1 MEMDEFKKSLERELA
16 ERTGRQDIEVT
27 VGPYRSHDVSVS
39 EASDHH
45 PIADFYSAMRWDN
58 YRVRQAVD
66 YAVELIKNW
75 EFVTAEAEAEKKAV
89 KPIFERIRQ
98 QFPEAELEY
107 VTGERATHFV
117 QVEKKEGKKPIVT
130 FDLWF
135 GMDEGDIEKLE
146 DEIRMLLDR
155 LGDREMTW
163 GTMGTEYW

>member
-1 MEMDEFKKSLERELA
+1 
-16 ERTGRQDIEVT
+16 
-27 VGPYRSHDVSVS
+27 
-39 EASDHH
+39 
-45 PIADFYSAMRWDN
+45 MRWDN

-117 QVEKKEGKKPIVT
+117 KVKKKEGKKPIVT